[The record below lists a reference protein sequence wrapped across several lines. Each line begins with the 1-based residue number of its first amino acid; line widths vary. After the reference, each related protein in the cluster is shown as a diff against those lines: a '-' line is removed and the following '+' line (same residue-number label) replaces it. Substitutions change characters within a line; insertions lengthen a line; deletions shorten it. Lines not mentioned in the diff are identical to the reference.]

1 MGRGYDQVVTVAGG
15 ASIVELALAAVLLG
29 SLTLAAPANAQGDEA
44 RARDLFA
51 EGRRDVARGDLEAA
65 CDQFS
70 RSHALAPD
78 AVGPLLNLADCDER
92 GGKVATAWRRL
103 TRAAELAD
111 DPKQRAYASRR
122 AETLADRVPWLRLE
136 IRVPPPAETT
146 IERDGEL
153 VAIGDPGR
161 EQAVDPGRY
170 RFVVRAEGYEDHV
183 QEVEVREGERRTVV
197 LERDP
202 LPTPTPPRPVSPA
215 PEPPPAMAVP
225 LPTAHGAPRDD
236 GVSSVALAGWVIAAW
251 AWRPR
256 RWGSRPGLRLR

>member
-1 MGRGYDQVVTVAGG
+1 M
-15 ASIVELALAAVLLG
+15 
-29 SLTLAAPANAQGDEA
+29 
-44 RARDLFA
+44 
-51 EGRRDVARGDLEAA
+51 
-65 CDQFS
+65 
-70 RSHALAPD
+70 
-78 AVGPLLNLADCDER
+78 
-92 GGKVATAWRRL
+92 
-103 TRAAELAD
+103 
-111 DPKQRAYASRR
+111 
-122 AETLADRVPWLRLE
+122 PWLRLE